1 MYTVISLGGSVIVP
15 HLSDEGGINVSF
27 LKQFRSLILKEL
39 KKDKKFIIVA
49 GGGKTAR
56 VYQKAAAGIVN
67 LKKEDI
73 DWIGIH
79 STRLNAHLLRTI
91 FWKEA
96 YPVVLDDPHKKLV
109 KGKKDLLIGSG
120 WRPGWS
126 TDYVTV
132 LLAKRFKAKE
142 IINAGD
148 IPFVYTKDPK
158 KFRDA
163 KPIENI
169 SWSDY
174 QKIIPS
180 KWMPGMSL
188 PFDPVATRLAK
199 ELKLKVKI
207 IKAIDLK
214 NLKNTIEGKDF
225 KGTMIT

>member
-15 HLSDEGGINVSF
+15 HLSDEGGINVPF
-27 LKQFRSLILKEL
+27 LKDFRKLILGEL
-39 KKDKKFIIVA
+39 KKNKNFIIVA

-56 VYQKAAAGIVN
+56 VYQKAASEIVR

-96 YPVVLDDPHKKLV
+96 YPVVLDDPYKKLI
-109 KGKKDLLIGSG
+109 KGKKELLIGSG

-132 LLAKRFKAKE
+132 LLAERFGAKE

-158 KFRDA
+158 KFKDA
-163 KPIENI
+163 QPIKNI
-169 SWSDY
+169 SWSNY

-180 KWMPGMSL
+180 KWIPGMSL
-188 PFDPVATRLAK
+188 PFDPVATKKAK
-199 ELKLKVKI
+199 ELKLRVKI
-207 IKAIDLK
+207 IQAGDLK
-214 NLKNTIEGKDF
+214 NLKNTIEGKEF
-225 KGTMIT
+225 NGTMIM